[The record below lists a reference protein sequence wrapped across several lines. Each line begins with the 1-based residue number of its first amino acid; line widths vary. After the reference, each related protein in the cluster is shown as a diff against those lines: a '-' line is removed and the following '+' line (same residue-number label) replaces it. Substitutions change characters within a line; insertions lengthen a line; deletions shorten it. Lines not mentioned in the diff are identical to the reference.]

1 MSKSVFLDD
10 LLALGSLSAARDRT
24 GRHRFA
30 QKVARGEM
38 SKSVFLDDL
47 LALGSLSAAR
57 PSANEDDPFP
67 AHVESRIEDHVDGA
81 AGFVEDLHLLALG
94 GDFGQLALGLVGLDP

>member
-1 MSKSVFLDD
+1 
-10 LLALGSLSAARDRT
+10 
-24 GRHRFA
+24 
-30 QKVARGEM
+30 M

-57 PSANEDDPFP
+57 PSANEDDPLP
-67 AHVESRIEDHVDGA
+67 GHVESRIEDHVDGA

-94 GDFGQLALGLVGLDP
+94 GDLGQLAPGLVGLDHGLRGLVECDETLLDGFGVVSLNFCRKPQKISSS